1 MNEEISK
8 LKDAIKKATNIVF
21 FTGAGISVP
30 SGIPDFRSANGI
42 YNQKLNANFSP
53 EEIISHSFFLKYPE
67 YFYDF
72 YFKKMVYKDAKP
84 NKAHEYIAKLAKTKN
99 VKVITQNI
107 DGLHQVDGFKNV
119 YEIHGSIMRNYC
131 MKCGAFYDLK
141 QIYSKEGKVPHCPRC
156 GGLIKP
162 DVVLYEEGLNSDDIS
177 RAISAIRNADMLIVV
192 GTSLVVY
199 PAAGF
204 VNYFKGRNL
213 VLINKSHTAFDSN
226 ADILINDDIKNVIEF
241 LEKE

>member
-131 MKCGAFYDLK
+131 MKCNKFYALSDLDTT
-141 QIYSKEGKVPHCPRC
+141 KVPRCSC

-162 DVVLYEEGLNSDDIS
+162 DVVLYEEGLDYDLLTASI
-177 RAISAIRNADMLIVV
+177 RAIESAEVLIVI
-192 GTSLVVY
+192 GTSLVVQ
-199 PAAGF
+199 PAASLIR
-204 VNYFKGRNL
+204 YFMGKTL
-213 VLINKSHTAFDSN
+213 VLINKSKTPYDSYAN
-226 ADILINDDIKNVIEF
+226 IVINDDIINVVKQ
-241 LEKE
+241 LEE